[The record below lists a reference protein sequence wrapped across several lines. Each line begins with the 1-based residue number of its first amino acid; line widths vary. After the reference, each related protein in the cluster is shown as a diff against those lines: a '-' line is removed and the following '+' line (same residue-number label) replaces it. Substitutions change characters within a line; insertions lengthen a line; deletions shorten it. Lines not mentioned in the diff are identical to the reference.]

1 MGFSGVSVIRN
12 LPVNAG
18 DMKPGFDA
26 WVGKIPWRRVWQPT
40 PLFLPGESH
49 GHRSLAGYSPWGHKE
64 SDMTWWLK
72 KNKKNISSFSFNFL
86 DLRDIQKCV
95 LHFSNIWRLST
106 YLLS

>member
-49 GHRSLAGYSPWGHKE
+49 GHRSLAGYSPWEGLE
-64 SDMTWWLK
+64 LLPEVQT
-72 KNKKNISSFSFNFL
+72 
-86 DLRDIQKCV
+86 
-95 LHFSNIWRLST
+95 SNWAVGVA
-106 YLLS
+106 